1 MDFFKL
7 PTLGLH
13 ALLMNLL
20 HNQEEAEERRSGNTQ
35 HLLSQDGIVRQN
47 CYFNFD
53 DIHLPLTCGE
63 SGKHEMM
70 ESVFSAG
77 CDLLMVLAASLAK
90 CSKESPS
97 YRAAA
102 TLTKHNSS
110 SASWGLQLRR
120 ICPGGLRSRAAK
132 A

>member
-35 HLLSQDGIVRQN
+35 HSSSQDGIVRQN

-63 SGKHEMM
+63 SGKHEMVK
-70 ESVFSAG
+70 SVFPPG
-77 CDLLMVLAASLAK
+77 
-90 CSKESPS
+90 
-97 YRAAA
+97 
-102 TLTKHNSS
+102 T
-110 SASWGLQLRR
+110 
-120 ICPGGLRSRAAK
+120 IC
-132 A
+132 